1 MNVLSR
7 NVLLG
12 LFLLSVMYSAV
23 AGHHQ
28 DDHMEHSEMTHE
40 QKSSSCADDDSCEM
54 AHGIVVSLNKDKK
67 KIVLDHGEIKNINM
81 SPMTMPFSVES
92 VSLMQDLVKGD
103 HVLFY
108 VENVDGAL
116 IIKEMVKDNR

>member
-28 DDHMEHSEMTHE
+28 NEHMEHSEMTHE

-81 SPMTMPFSVES
+81 PFSVES
-92 VSLMQDLVKGD
+92 MSLMQDLVKGD

-108 VENVDGAL
+108 VENVDGEL
-116 IIKEMVKDNR
+116 IIKEMVKSKK

>member
-1 MNVLSR
+1 MTVLSR

-12 LFLLSVMYSAV
+12 LFLLSVMYNAV

-28 DDHMEHSEMTHE
+28 DEHMEHSEMTHE

-67 KIVLDHGEIKNINM
+67 KIVLDHGEIKKYQYVSYDYAFQRGEYVIDAG
-81 SPMTMPFSVES
+81 SFKRRSCSV
-92 VSLMQDLVKGD
+92 LCRK
-103 HVLFY
+103 
-108 VENVDGAL
+108 
-116 IIKEMVKDNR
+116 R

>member
-1 MNVLSR
+1 MAVLSR

-28 DDHMEHSEMTHE
+28 DEHMEHSEMTHE

-103 HVLFY
+103 HVLFF
-108 VENVDGAL
+108 VENVDGEL
-116 IIKEMVKDNR
+116 IIKEMVKSKK